1 MLSFKEV
8 FYNNLHL
15 LISVKENVF
24 HFSSIIDA
32 GIQKKRHGS
41 GMTTLII
48 SNKRNEWYNEDF

>member
-8 FYNNLHL
+8 FHNNLHL

-32 GIQKKRHGS
+32 GI
-41 GMTTLII
+41 
-48 SNKRNEWYNEDF
+48 